1 MSWCGMEAFVKG
13 LDRIALIG
21 NTSATDFVSV
31 VIAILVARD
40 RWTDADTKRFGP
52 RYHSTICHWA
62 VEIAEALKAKEKVDA
77 VFKLGSRQHP
87 T

>member
-1 MSWCGMEAFVKG
+1 MKG

-21 NTSATDFVSV
+21 QASATDFVSV

-52 RYHSTICHWA
+52 KYHATICHWA
-62 VEIAEALKAKEKVDA
+62 VEIAESLKAKEIKVGA
-77 VFKLGSRQHP
+77 GCK
-87 T
+87 

>member
-1 MSWCGMEAFVKG
+1 MVLSPEQVKLGLAKLEFRDQVLVFVDG
-13 LDRIALIG
+13 SLGIRQGEL
-21 NTSATDFVSV
+21 

-52 RYHSTICHWA
+52 KYHATICHWA

-77 VFKLGSRQHP
+77 GFK
-87 T
+87 

>member
-52 RYHSTICHWA
+52 KYHDTICQWA
-62 VEIAEALKAKEKVDA
+62 EEIAEALKATEIKVCA
-77 VFKLGSRQHP
+77 FK
-87 T
+87 

>member
-1 MSWCGMEAFVKG
+1 MEG

-21 NTSATDFVSV
+21 KASAPDFVSV

-52 RYHSTICHWA
+52 KYQATICHWA
-62 VEIAEALKAKEKVDA
+62 LEIAEALRAKEKVDA
-77 VFKLGSRQHP
+77 FFANKFDQL
-87 T
+87 